1 MLEIEKNMNLRIY
14 FKQDPLWIPDL
25 YVRMPFS
32 LSVQRH
38 VAHCENVP
46 ELMSNKIAKT

>member
-1 MLEIEKNMNLRIY
+1 MLEIKKYEFENIY
-14 FKQDPLWIPDL
+14 FKQNLWWIPDL
-25 YVRMPFS
+25 YVSMPFS

-46 ELMSNKIAKT
+46 ALMSNKIAKT